1 VDGSLPQ
8 RRRESCNDPAM
19 TWSEELAAAVAA
31 AGVTAVAAV
40 PDKRL
45 DPTLGHLAGRG
56 VAIRLLPSEEE
67 CVGYACGRLAAGGRV
82 VVACQSSGLGN
93 AVNALASLAVPY
105 GLGLP
110 LLVSMRGGAGE
121 ENLAQLALGHGTRA
135 VLEAVGCRVHAV
147 AAPGSVG
154 PLARA
159 WLATATA
166 TGSCVAL
173 LLEAELELVP

>member
-1 VDGSLPQ
+1 MSW
-8 RRRESCNDPAM
+8 RED
-19 TWSEELAAAVAA
+19 LAGTIAA

-45 DPTLGHLAGRG
+45 DATLERLAALE

-67 CVGYACGRLAAGGRV
+67 CIGYACGRLAAGGRT
-82 VVACQSSGLGN
+82 VVACQSSGVGN
-93 AVNALASLAVPY
+93 AINAIASLAVPY

-121 ENLAQLALGHGTRA
+121 GNVAQLALGHGTRP
-135 VLEAVGCRVHAV
+135 VLEAVGVRVHA
-147 AAPGSVG
+147 AARPAEVV
-154 PLARA
+154 PLAGA
-159 WLATATA
+159 WLHTAHE

-173 LLEAELELVP
+173 LLDAELELLA